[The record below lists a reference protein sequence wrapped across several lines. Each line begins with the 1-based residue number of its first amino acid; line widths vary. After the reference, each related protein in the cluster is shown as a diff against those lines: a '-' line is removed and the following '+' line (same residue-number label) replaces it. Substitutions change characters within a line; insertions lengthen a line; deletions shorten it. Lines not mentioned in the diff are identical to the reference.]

1 MIALAV
7 EMTDMS
13 IGLILGI
20 AGGVYI
26 YIAACE
32 CIPRAFHSFGCKMDR
47 ILFVLFS
54 SVGAIPIGLVLLNHK
69 HCEAHHDEVA
79 A

>member
-47 ILFVLFS
+47 VLFVLFS
-54 SVGAIPIGLVLLNHK
+54 SLGAVPIGLVLLNHK
-69 HCEAHHDEVA
+69 HCEAHHEEIA